1 MPEKFV
7 LPDHLRVTTAQPR
20 DGDIIDPNIEGNDC
34 NVRGRPTDY
43 DPRYMPKVAF
53 SMTLLGAT
61 LPELA
66 HALGVCPATISNW
79 KNEHPEFLEACKQGG
94 RVADARVAQSL
105 FKRAV
110 GFKHPAVKVFQDANG
125 DPVFVPYEVY
135 VPPDVGACKFWLRV
149 RCGWGE
155 PKDPSIPVGVRPS
168 EHADLINRIRER
180 LKRLI
185 GEYDAAASP
194 DGRAGTDY

>member
-1 MPEKFV
+1 MVRVMPKKFV
-7 LPDHLRVTTAQPR
+7 LCDHLRVPTTQPR
-20 DGDIIDPNIEGNDC
+20 DSDVNDPDVESTGY

-43 DPRYMPKVAF
+43 DPGYMPKVAF

-61 LPELA
+61 VPELA

-79 KNEHPEFLEACKQGG
+79 KNEHPEFLEAYKQGG
-94 RVADARVAQSL
+94 RVADVRVAQSL

-110 GFKHPAVKVFQDANG
+110 GFKHPAVKVFLDANG

-149 RCGWGE
+149 RCGWVE
-155 PKDPSIPVGVRPS
+155 PKAPTTPGSASPCER
-168 EHADLINRIRER
+168 ADLLNRIRARIAEI
-180 LKRLI
+180 I
-185 GEYDAAASP
+185 GRCGVAQNDAA
-194 DGRAGTDY
+194 